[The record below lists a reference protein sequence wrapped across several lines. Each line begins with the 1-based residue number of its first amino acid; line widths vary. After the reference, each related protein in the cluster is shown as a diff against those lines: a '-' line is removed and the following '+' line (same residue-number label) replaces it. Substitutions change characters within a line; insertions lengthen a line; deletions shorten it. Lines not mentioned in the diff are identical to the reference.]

1 MVDVPARAALHS
13 RGTRRVHERGPA
25 PATRQVGHLARCSC
39 GVETAATGAAYVGS
53 ATVVGDEAPAPVA
66 DELRH
71 RRRCLGVAPRHA
83 KQGEEAE
90 VLLAQAQT

>member
-1 MVDVPARAALHS
+1 VNETVSEMIFV
-13 RGTRRVHERGPA
+13 T
-25 PATRQVGHLARCSC
+25 CSC

-83 KQGEEAE
+83 CRFGARIS
-90 VLLAQAQT
+90 